1 MSNQRA
7 CSQLLMEF
15 SDRDE
20 KQRETRLPIRVPKGN
35 SWDVY
40 NSSAPFEWNGEQL
53 LLGRVE
59 ERCSEDSTIV
69 FFHKEGT
76 MWVPHPLYPELH
88 LQDPFHT
95 VIDGELII
103 GGVETF
109 DDPENPG
116 YLSYRTVFCRMDGKN
131 PVRFA
136 QGPERMKNI
145 RLLELSH
152 GRILVFTRPQG
163 SLSGRGMISWKIL
176 SSLEELTPENL
187 LQATLMNDQFIPEE
201 WGGTNE
207 MHILTNGLIGV
218 LSHIGRFDGSGNR
231 HYYSSCFCFDPATG
245 AHSPM
250 QLLAI
255 RDNFQDGACKRPD
268 LSDVVFSGG
277 LIRNANGTIS
287 LYCGVGDAES
297 HCIVTKDPF
306 IKWGNGVVH
315 DLT

>member
-1 MSNQRA
+1 MPNQRA

-20 KQRETRLPIRVPKGN
+20 KQRETRLPIRAPKGN
-35 SWDVY
+35 DWDVY
-40 NSSAPFEWNGEQL
+40 NSSAPFEWEGEQL

-59 ERCSEDSTIV
+59 QRCSEDSTVV
-69 FFHKEGT
+69 FFHKVDNV
-76 MWVPHPLYPELH
+76 WVPDTSYPELH

-95 VIDGELII
+95 VIDEELIV

-109 DDPENPG
+109 DNPEKPG
-116 YLSYRTVFCRMDGKN
+116 FLSYRTVFCKMDGKK

-136 QGPERMKNI
+136 QGPEHMKDI
-145 RLLELSH
+145 RIFELSE
-152 GRILVFTRPQG
+152 GRILAFTRPQG
-163 SLSGRGMISWKIL
+163 SLGGRGMIGWKIL
-176 SSLEELTPENL
+176 SSLDELTPENL
-187 LQATLMNDQFIPEE
+187 SQATLIVDQFIPEE
-201 WGGTNE
+201 WGGANE
-207 MHILTNGLIGV
+207 MHDLKNGLIGV
-218 LSHIGRFDGSGNR
+218 LSHIGRFDESGNR
-231 HYYSSCFCFDPATG
+231 HYYSSCFCFDPETG

-255 RDNFQDGACKRPD
+255 RNNFQDGACKRPD

-306 IKWGNGVVH
+306 IKWEIGVVR